1 MSAQRDLREKEL
13 DGTRL
18 PISAAQ
24 HEIWLAEQLN
34 PRGRQSRIGEY
45 LEIRGPIDA
54 EKFEAAL
61 RRTIAEAQPFQARFG
76 ECEGVPWQIAD
87 LADDW
92 VFPVLDVG
100 TEDDAMASAKAWMR
114 ADLARRLPLSTGP
127 LFSYALFRL
136 GPEHFVWYLS
146 AHHILADGHSGALI
160 SLRVAELYSAAVT
173 GRDPAPAPYG
183 SLRTLL
189 ENERRYRE
197 SDACAADRAH
207 WGDRF
212 AEALRPTRLAGT
224 PSGTPD
230 RNLTETGRLSAAET
244 ARLRTA
250 ARQARTHWSVLLIA
264 ATVAY
269 LHKTTGE
276 RHVVLTHRFFLA
288 VWTGPGTATPPRQ
301 PLPARRRGPWKVTSK
316 ALSLPSAGTATG
328 SRTTYV
334 STRNGLRLPARARSP
349 ARTGTCHDRGAGSAS
364 ASGRRDESRRR
375 ATRVVPVTTR
385 PIATTFAAW

>member
-1 MSAQRDLREKEL
+1 M
-13 DGTRL
+13 
-18 PISAAQ
+18 
-24 HEIWLAEQLN
+24 AEQSN
-34 PRGRQSRIGEY
+34 PRGQQSRIGEY

-92 VFPVLDVG
+92 VFPVLDVS
-100 TEDDAMASAKAWMR
+100 TEGDAMASAKAWMR

-136 GPEHFVWYLS
+136 GPEHVVWYLS

-197 SDACAADRAH
+197 SDACAADQVH

-230 RNLTETGRLSAAET
+230 HNLTETGRLSAAET

-264 ATVAY
+264 TTVAY

-276 RHVVLTHRFFLA
+276 RHVVLTLPVAARPDAELRT
-288 VWTGPGTATPPRQ
+288 VPVMLSNTPPLHVEVRPEESALDLIGKVSREFRRLLRHQ
-301 PLPARRRGPWKVTSK
+301 RHRGSHSPGHSDCARRK
-316 ALSLPSAGTATG
+316 AS
-328 SRTTYV
+328 
-334 STRNGLRLPARARSP
+334 
-349 ARTGTCHDRGAGSAS
+349 
-364 ASGRRDESRRR
+364 
-375 ATRVVPVTTR
+375 
-385 PIATTFAAW
+385 